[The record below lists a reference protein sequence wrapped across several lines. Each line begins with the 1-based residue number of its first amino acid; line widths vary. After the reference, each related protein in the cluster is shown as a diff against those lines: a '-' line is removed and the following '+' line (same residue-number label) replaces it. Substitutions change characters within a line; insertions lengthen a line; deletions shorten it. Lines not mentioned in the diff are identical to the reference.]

1 MDTIEPHRDEA
12 RDERE
17 AQPSG
22 VGAAMLGVAL
32 VGHLMAYA
40 AWFDDIGHLAGLFV
54 FPAGMIATVLYGLQG
69 ATAAVLWGL
78 FANLML
84 GSFLVGPAAE
94 RVGMV
99 TTFFA
104 PPYFVGHAL
113 LALALFTLG
122 RQRDLKRKVD
132 EQAAELLA
140 LYAKSREADKTV
152 QEAGLGQRLSRADR
166 MASVGALAHGV
177 AHEINNPLTYVI
189 GNLYYAVEELDRAEG
204 RDSALR
210 EELLELLR
218 DALDGAERVRR
229 IVRDLER
236 FSRGGEEDAEQR
248 VDVRATIEMAV
259 NLVRNEIRHRAR
271 LTLELNEVPI
281 VRGSES
287 RLVQAF
293 VNLLMNACQAIP
305 EGNAALE
312 SVTVR
317 TLSDGRGSVLVQI
330 HDSGVGMPPEVRA
343 RIFDPFFTTKPLGVG
358 TGLGLSVTS
367 GIISSMNGEIRVES
381 APQQGSTFTVV
392 LPVHDGAQ
400 VRVEERRSVLPRA
413 RLRVL
418 VVDDEPKVGISMKR
432 MLRGDEVE
440 VLDDA
445 RDALAVLKRDRG
457 YDAVLCDLMMPDVTG
472 MDLYAEVRA
481 IDPAFARRFVFM
493 TGGAFTPR
501 ARAFVADVPNITL
514 EKPFDSERVRSAI
527 TTTLREAKERALD

>member
-1 MDTIEPHRDEA
+1 VESIEPHRDDA
-12 RDERE
+12 RDELRE
-17 AQPSG
+17 SAPSG

-40 AWFDDIGHLAGLFV
+40 AWFDDIGHLAGLFA
-54 FPAGMIATVLYGLQG
+54 FPAGMIATVLYGTYG
-69 ATAAVLWGL
+69 AAASVAWAV

-84 GSFLVGPAAE
+84 GSFLVSPSGAREGIAA
-94 RVGMV
+94 
-99 TTFFA
+99 TFLAA
-104 PPYFVGHAL
+104 PFLIGHGV
-113 LALALFTLG
+113 LAVALFTAG
-122 RQRDLKRKVD
+122 RLRDLKRKVD
-132 EQAAELLA
+132 EQSRELVA
-140 LYAKSREADKTV
+140 LYTKMREADKSGQ
-152 QEAGLGQRLSRADR
+152 QERLGQRLSRADR

-189 GNLYYAVEELDRAEG
+189 GNLYYAVEELDRDEG
-204 RDSALR
+204 QGSKLR
-210 EELLELLR
+210 EELSELLR

-236 FSRGGEEDAEQR
+236 FSRGGDEDAEQR

-271 LTLELNEVPI
+271 LTLELNDVPI

-312 SVTVR
+312 SVSVR
-317 TLSDGRGSVLVQI
+317 TLSDGRGSVWVQI

-343 RIFDPFFTTKPLGVG
+343 RIFDPFFTTKPVGVG

-392 LPVHDGAQ
+392 LPVYDGAQ
-400 VRVEERRSVLPRA
+400 VRVDERRSVVPRA

-418 VVDDEPKVGISMKR
+418 VVDDEPKVGVSMKR

-445 RDALAVLKRDRG
+445 REALALLKRDRSF
-457 YDAVLCDLMMPDVTG
+457 DAVLCDLMMPDVTG

-527 TTTLREAKERALD
+527 TTTLKESKGLD